1 MDTQDRILVKIL
13 VVDDSR
19 SSRMMVK
26 NCLKGVTGFE
36 FEIDEADSGGVAFE
50 KCKPGLPPARADGYP
65 YAGDGR
71 LRGYPKLI
79 RAWERTKGRNPI
91 PIISVTAMDPAQ
103 AAVKTKDAG
112 CNTFVSK
119 PLKPAVLSEAIKK
132 VLGVEVTAEGVAA
145 PPPPKEAGGMFSKL
159 FGGGPK
165 KQEESVE
172 QEGLKGMRS
181 MFLAEKQRE
190 IGVALAAIDMG
201 EIDTVTQIAYRLKGE
216 GANYGFTKISEFGGT
231 LAQAVEGRDLK
242 TARNVTQKLMAYLGR
257 AIELETSG
265 IKMTASPGAN
275 QEPP

>member
-1 MDTQDRILVKIL
+1 
-13 VVDDSR
+13 
-19 SSRMMVK
+19 MMVK

-50 KCKPGLPPARADGYP
+50 KCKPGLHQLVLMDIHMPGMDGYE
-65 YAGDGR
+65 ATR
-71 LRGYPKLI
+71 LI

-257 AIELETSG
+257 AIELGS
-265 IKMTASPGAN
+265 AA
-275 QEPP
+275 